1 MKHSLM
7 AFCGLKRTMLEMKRG
22 FSLHALWLLW
32 NEKIQQEVFS
42 IHKYNQKYPTHF
54 WSSVYYIYTYNM
66 SIYECIKFCF
76 WKETHLRS
84 RCMYLT
90 LQNVSWLLKRQNVV
104 IIFVWMPYIGVRT
117 YFHSNYIQ
125 QFQIQH
131 KIFCSFFHLP
141 SCLFQLSEM
150 VYLMHREI
158 MESRIP
164 SNYFYIPFVYICF
177 IYVDQRTRISVQRYC
192 NNRMY
197 ILVKEYRI
205 IFWVMQV
212 LFTHVR

>member
-1 MKHSLM
+1 MHYGFCEMRKSNRKFFQFTNITRNTQLISGPKHS
-7 AFCGLKRTMLEMKRG
+7 
-22 FSLHALWLLW
+22 H
-32 NEKIQQEVFS
+32 
-42 IHKYNQKYPTHF
+42 IHIIKAQCRH
-54 WSSVYYIYTYNM
+54 
-66 SIYECIKFCF
+66 IYECIKFCF

-84 RCMYLT
+84 RCMYVT

-131 KIFCSFFHLP
+131 KIFCSLFHLP

-212 LFTHVR
+212 LFAHVR

>member
-1 MKHSLM
+1 MHYGFYEMRKSNWKFFQFTNITRNIQLISGPKH
-7 AFCGLKRTMLEMKRG
+7 
-22 FSLHALWLLW
+22 
-32 NEKIQQEVFS
+32 
-42 IHKYNQKYPTHF
+42 
-54 WSSVYYIYTYNM
+54 YT
-66 SIYECIKFCF
+66 SIYECIKFCL
-76 WKETHLRS
+76 WKETHFRN
-84 RCMYLT
+84 RFMYLT
-90 LQNVSWLLKRQNVV
+90 LQNVSLLLKRQNVI

-131 KIFCSFFHLP
+131 KIFCSLFHLP

-164 SNYFYIPFVYICF
+164 SNYFYIPFVYLCF
-177 IYVDQRTRISVQRYC
+177 IYVEQRTRICVPRYC

>member
-1 MKHSLM
+1 M
-7 AFCGLKRTMLEMKRG
+7 
-22 FSLHALWLLW
+22 
-32 NEKIQQEVFS
+32 S
-42 IHKYNQKYPTHF
+42 IH
-54 WSSVYYIYTYNM
+54 
-66 SIYECIKFCF
+66 ECIKFCL
-76 WKETHLRS
+76 WKETHFRN
-84 RCMYLT
+84 RFMYLT
-90 LQNVSWLLKRQNVV
+90 LQNVSLLLKRQNVV

-131 KIFCSFFHLP
+131 KMFCSLFHLLT
-141 SCLFQLSEM
+141 CLFQLSEM

-164 SNYFYIPFVYICF
+164 SNYFYIPFVHLCF
-177 IYVDQRTRISVQRYC
+177 IYVEQRTRICVPRYC

-205 IFWVMQV
+205 IFWAMQ
-212 LFTHVR
+212 LFLSRMFENWRIILLLQR

>member
-1 MKHSLM
+1 MVSNVRCWKWKEGFHCM
-7 AFCGLKRTMLEMKRG
+7 HYGFYEMRKSNRKFFQFTNITRNTQLISG
-22 FSLHALWLLW
+22 RPFT
-32 NEKIQQEVFS
+32 I
-42 IHKYNQKYPTHF
+42 
-54 WSSVYYIYTYNM
+54 YIYTYDM

-131 KIFCSFFHLP
+131 KIFCSLFHLP

-177 IYVDQRTRISVQRYC
+177 IYVDQRTRISVQGYC